1 MHLES
6 GGESEPVSCEQTKKK
21 KKKKRPKL
29 KRLRD
34 VKIS

>member
-21 KKKKRPKL
+21 KKKKK
-29 KRLRD
+29 KE
-34 VKIS
+34 KIEKT